1 MKDQILKGY
10 VEDFKGSFD
19 VDVSNESTVF
29 EHFVNYCVISKQYP
43 REFEYDDIHVGGA
56 DDIGLDGIAFVVNG
70 NIVTSPEAIE
80 YLLKQNGYLDV
91 SLSFIQTK
99 KSSSF
104 KGDQVGTFIF
114 GIKNFFDEH
123 PSIPE
128 NEDIKRYRSIKD
140 EVYRKSIS
148 LEKPPILNLIFATT
162 GEWKEPS
169 QITGRVSR
177 ELRELEEKHLFSEIN
192 FIFMDAEKLK
202 QAYREINRKTIKEI
216 KFSNHVVLPEIAGV
230 RQSFIGSMPVKEYID
245 LITDSDNELQKNLF
259 EDNVRDYQGS
269 NKVNK
274 DIRATILNSQEQA
287 AMPIFNNGITII
299 AKKVEQVSNKI
310 KLTDFQVVNGCQ
322 SSHVLFENKASLL
335 EDTHIVVK
343 LIETTDYDFATRV
356 VKATNWQTEVKDE
369 AFESLKQ
376 FHRDLEEYYKAKSKS
391 VDNPIYYERRSKQYS
406 WSPTVKSSQL
416 VSLPTQINA
425 YVAAELAQPQSTH
438 RYYGELLDSN
448 QSRMFKPGSKLEPYY
463 ISALLLKRIDQAFR
477 RGSLDTKYKAFK
489 YHLVYVC
496 YQFYAKKMEL
506 ASNYTHE
513 DIISDIA
520 DREGSMRVFK
530 AGLDIIRS
538 TFKASQQ
545 NKADASRS
553 KAFTDLIK
561 KEMLRQFP
569 PKNVTKPST
578 GRAKGA
584 RR

>member
-10 VEDFKGSFD
+10 VEDFKTSFD
-19 VDVSNESTVF
+19 VEVSDESTVF

-43 REFEYDDIHVGGA
+43 RDFEYDDIHVGGS

-80 YLLKQNGYLDV
+80 YLLNQNGYLNV
-91 SLSFIQTK
+91 SFSFIQTK

-104 KGDQVGTFIF
+104 KGDQVGTLIF
-114 GIKNFFDEH
+114 GIKNFFDDH

-128 NEDIKRYRSIKD
+128 NENIKRYRSIKD
-140 EVYRKSIS
+140 EVYRKSIN
-148 LEKPPILNLIFATT
+148 LEKPPVLNVFFATT
-162 GEWKEPS
+162 GEWKEPA
-169 QITGRVSR
+169 QITGRVAR
-177 ELRELEEKHLFSEIN
+177 ELRDLENKCLFDKIN

-202 QAYREINRKTIKEI
+202 QTYREINRKTIKEI
-216 KFSNHVVLPEIAGV
+216 KFSNHVVLPEISGV
-230 RQSFIGSMPVKEYID
+230 RQAFIGSMPVKEYIE

-274 DIRATILNSQEQA
+274 DIKATILNTQDQA
-287 AMPIFNNGITII
+287 ALPIFNNGITII

-343 LIETTDYDFATRV
+343 LIETADYDFATRV

-391 VDNPIYYERRSKQYS
+391 VLNPIYYERRSKQYS

-416 VSLPTQINA
+416 VSLSTQINA
-425 YVAAELAQPQSTH
+425 YVAAQLAQPQSTH
-438 RYYGELLDSN
+438 RYYGELLNSN
-448 QSRMFKPGSKLEPYY
+448 RSKMFQPGSNLEPYY
-463 ISALLLKRIDQAFR
+463 ISALLLKRIDHAFR
-477 RGSLDTKYKAFK
+477 NASLDPNYKVFK
-489 YHLVYVC
+489 YHLLYLC
-496 YQFYAKKMEL
+496 YQFYEKKIEFL
-506 ASNYTHE
+506 SNYNYE
-513 DIISDIA
+513 NIIDDISKGDEILK
-520 DREGSMRVFK
+520 VYN
-530 AGLDIIRS
+530 AGLNIIKTSLQSLRLS
-538 TFKASQQ
+538 
-545 NKADASRS
+545 KADASRS
-553 KAFTDLIK
+553 KAFTDSIRS
-561 KEMLRQFP
+561 EMFRQFP
-569 PKNVTKPST
+569 PTNVTKLPA
-578 GRAKGA
+578 GRAKSA